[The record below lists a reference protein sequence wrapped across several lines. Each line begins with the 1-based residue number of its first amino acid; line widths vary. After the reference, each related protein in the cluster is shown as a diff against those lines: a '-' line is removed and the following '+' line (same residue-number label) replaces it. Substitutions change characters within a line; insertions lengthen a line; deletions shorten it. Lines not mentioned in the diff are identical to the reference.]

1 MSAETETP
9 PQRPANCG
17 LLGSH
22 QEISRLE
29 RLRGGVER
37 IRTISQNIMPDRAA
51 RDDAPAAVEI
61 PSFTHRIDR
70 PCENTTRQTRLS
82 HNVMFLRRGEGR
94 VTQQVF
100 DTLHIAGILTGPEA
114 GRCMTKSM

>member
-1 MSAETETP
+1 MSAETETQ

-17 LLGSH
+17 LLGRLR
-22 QEISRLE
+22 EISRLE
-29 RLRGGVER
+29 RLRGGAQR

-51 RDDAPAAVEI
+51 GDDAPAAVAI

-70 PCENTTRQTRLS
+70 PSENTTCQTRLS
-82 HNVMFLRRGEGR
+82 HDVVFLRRREGR

-100 DTLHIAGILTGPEA
+100 DTLHIAGILT
-114 GRCMTKSM
+114 